1 MIGSLPGKVKVLTF
15 RTNFPPRLPSHNSR
29 DHAMQLKN
37 PTITQD
43 SRPLTARS
51 SDIETNIILLTSAE
65 IDPRK
70 LPHGATLRARLT
82 RAGRT
87 LDAKPFATDLPNAL
101 GSRMAVAAVTPA
113 LSSFE
118 LLTLARELVAA
129 HTATRL
135 PKRLAIA
142 CIGLAPAEAGR
153 ACEALVAASLAAA
166 FALPTYKS
174 RRGKTP
180 RLATIHIYGHRQPDG
195 YARSLA
201 EAKGNNLARYL
212 TALPPNELTPGRY
225 RQRVARLARDYGWSL
240 KFLDQKQLRRR
251 GAGAFLAVAQGSP
264 ELDAGIL
271 KLSYRPKKKTA
282 QRPLALVGKGICF
295 DTGGTNLKSA
305 RHMHGMHE
313 DMEGSAVALG
323 TLLALTE
330 LKVDFPVDCWLA
342 LAQNHIGP
350 KAYKQNDV
358 VTAANG
364 TTIEI
369 VHTDAE
375 GRMVLADTL
384 HFASQR
390 KPRLIVDYATLTGAC
405 VSALSTRLSGAVT
418 NRREF
423 IPTII
428 AAGWASGERVWPFP
442 LEGDFEKALKS
453 DIADIK
459 QCTLEGSADHI
470 LAAVFLRKFIA
481 HDVPWV
487 HVDLSAGNHKN
498 GLAHIPTDITGFGV
512 RFTLNLLF
520 DQQILGTIKTPVPP
534 A

>member
-1 MIGSLPGKVKVLTF
+1 MK
-15 RTNFPPRLPSHNSR
+15 
-29 DHAMQLKN
+29 LKS

-43 SRPLTARS
+43 RRILTARS
-51 SDIETNIILLTSAE
+51 CDIETNIILLTSAGTA
-65 IDPRK
+65 PRA
-70 LPHGATLRARLT
+70 LPHGATLHTRLT

-87 LDAKPFATDLPNAL
+87 LGVKPFVTDLPNAL
-101 GSRMAVAAVTPA
+101 GSRLAVATVAA
-113 LSSFE
+113 EMSSFE
-118 LLTLARELVAA
+118 LLTLARKLVAA

-135 PKRLAIA
+135 PERLAIA
-142 CIGLAPAEAGR
+142 CVGLTPAEAQR
-153 ACEALVAASLAAA
+153 VCETLVAASLAAG
-166 FALPTYKS
+166 FALPSYKS
-174 RRGKTP
+174 RREKTP
-180 RLATIHIYGHRQPDG
+180 RLAAIHMYGHRDPDG

-225 RQRVARLARDYGWSL
+225 RRRVVRLARDYGWML

-264 ELDAGIL
+264 EPDAGIL
-271 KLSYRPKKKTA
+271 QLSYRPKKKTA

-405 VSALSTRLSGAVT
+405 VGALSTRLSGAVS
-418 NRREF
+418 NRREY
-423 IPTII
+423 IPAII
-428 AAGWASGERVWPFP
+428 AAGWSSGERVWPFP
-442 LEGDFEKALKS
+442 LEADFEKPLKS

-459 QCTLEGSADHI
+459 QCTLDSGADHM
-470 LAAVFLRKFIA
+470 LAAVFLRRFIA
-481 HDVPWV
+481 HDAPWV
-487 HVDLSAGNHKN
+487 HIDLSAGNHKG

-520 DQQILGTIKTPVPP
+520 DQRILGVSE
-534 A
+534 